1 MSEQQTEQTEVT
13 KVDDKKV
20 VYLAADH
27 SGVREEL
34 RAAITA
40 GDVRASEDTVDVK
53 VAGVGGEKKTV
64 SGGYIRYEALTLA
77 GALLIVGGQLELADD
92 KTSVLSR
99 FNYAEDL
106 AARGTVRTALLK
118 KAEGPEKAIERGIKG
133 LMAAGF
139 SEAKAIKTV
148 LAGLIEEGELPAD
161 YVYTK

>member
-1 MSEQQTEQTEVT
+1 
-13 KVDDKKV
+13 
-20 VYLAADH
+20 
-27 SGVREEL
+27 
-34 RAAITA
+34 
-40 GDVRASEDTVDVK
+40 VRASEDTVDVK
-53 VAGVGGEKKTV
+53 ISGSGTEKKTV

-118 KAEGPEKAIERGIKG
+118 KAEGPEKAIERGVKG
-133 LMAAGF
+133 LVAAGI
-139 SEAKAIKTV
+139 SEAKALKMVI
-148 LAGLIEEGELPAD
+148 GGMQEEGELPAD